1 MLQGSLDNFGLHEV
15 LGLLAD
21 TSKSGRM
28 RISGDRGS
36 GSLWLSAGQ
45 LVQAD
50 ATNVVDETP
59 IDETMF
65 ELMRFVT
72 GSFSFNVD
80 EAPTKGHEPRPVS
93 EVIAAARER
102 LERWL
107 EIEAVVPS
115 LAHIIAPVASL
126 PAPELTITAEEWELI
141 MAIGGGCEVSAI
153 CDAFS
158 LGEVEGSR
166 RVKLLIE
173 RDLVEIFEPS
183 VIEAAVSAD
192 EAAPLAARDD
202 FDPTDYGVTTEPVEP
217 MVHAAPTT
225 PVETESFESAESF
238 EAESFES
245 AESFETAS
253 FEAESQEPRASFDA
267 ASFES
272 GSFESASFESGL
284 SYEHEPTAD
293 DRPVAEADEAATV
306 AESGDEE
313 SYEYE
318 SEHAPASF
326 EAPAGAFDATPVPAA
341 DSFGAEVFGAGPAPS
356 GDDKPSFLDAQAR
369 TSESAWSPMAEA
381 EVPDLAPD
389 EHFQAAPGDWAP
401 PMPAADASVGG
412 RRSDDVPPPP
422 PAPPAIADLYNAPTP
437 PPPAPPSPADL
448 VASERIDGAEA
459 RRLLAGREIADQPPM
474 PSAEFAT
481 DELAGVIDGA
491 EEDDGSLLMQYLRNE
506 S

>member
-50 ATNVVDETP
+50 ATRVDDDTP
-59 IDETMF
+59 VDETMF

-72 GSFSFNVD
+72 GSFSFNMD
-80 EAPTKGHEPRPVS
+80 EAPTKASEPQPVA
-93 EVIAAARER
+93 EVIAAARDR

-153 CDAFS
+153 CEAFS

-166 RVKLLIE
+166 RVKMLIE
-173 RDLVEIFEPS
+173 RDLVEIFPPMVTEFAEVAPDS
-183 VIEAAVSAD
+183 DDLAEAG
-192 EAAPLAARDD
+192 D
-202 FDPTDYGVTTEPVEP
+202 FDPTDYGVTSESVESMVHVPASLPVEP
-217 MVHAAPTT
+217 STSFELAPAAPTSDHADLSRS
-225 PVETESFESAESF
+225 PEAAETVLSDATETLESSEGADAVPYESFS
-238 EAESFES
+238 
-245 AESFETAS
+245 
-253 FEAESQEPRASFDA
+253 
-267 ASFES
+267 
-272 GSFESASFESGL
+272 
-284 SYEHEPTAD
+284 
-293 DRPVAEADEAATV
+293 
-306 AESGDEE
+306 

-318 SEHAPASF
+318 YDAGDARVSSEAQDDDVADASSVADSSVADSF
-326 EAPAGAFDATPVPAA
+326 GA
-341 DSFGAEVFGAGPAPS
+341 DSFGAEVFGADPIPS
-356 GDDKPSFLDAQAR
+356 GDSKPGFLDAQTR
-369 TSESAWSPMAEA
+369 SNDSVWSPMGES
-381 EVPDLAPD
+381 PDLAPVD
-389 EHFQAAPGDWAP
+389 DFQASPADWAP
-401 PMPAADASVGG
+401 PMPSADPMSGG
-412 RRSDDVPPPP
+412 RRSDDIPPPP
-422 PAPPAIADLYNAPTP
+422 PAPPGIAELYSAAAP

-459 RRLLAGREIADQPPM
+459 RRLLAGREVADQPPM

-481 DELAGVIDGA
+481 SELAGVIDG
-491 EEDDGSLLMQYLRNE
+491 EDDDDGSLLMQYLRNE